1 MRKIRLG
8 MFETNS
14 SSCHTVVIQEGS
26 KVDDCDMYV
35 PEDGIIH
42 ISDGEYGWGVE
53 TLRYPEE
60 KASYIFTD
68 NKGNAPVLNMLK
80 EVILEATGAKDVIF
94 EDGGGYVDHQS
105 AGESGRALGS
115 KETLKRFLFSYDN
128 FVVIDNDNH

>member
-1 MRKIRLG
+1 MRKIRRG

-14 SSCHTVVIQEGS
+14 SSCHTIVIQEGS
-26 KVDDCDMYV
+26 QVDDSYMHV
-35 PEDGIIH
+35 PDNGIIH
-42 ISDGEYGWGVE
+42 ISDGEYGWGIE

-94 EDGGGYVDHQS
+94 EDGDGYVDHRS
-105 AGESGRALGS
+105 AGCSMRALES
-115 KETLKRFLFSYDN
+115 KETLKRFLFSSDN